1 MLQKIVVLT
10 TLGKSDTSLILCGV
24 RVASVF
30 RKELC
35 LFYQASGADHSLDI
49 DQQLEKIRERLHR
62 EIPELP
68 LSVLVGSF
76 RGERLATTLA
86 DEHEAIMII
95 AGASRFRKLAASLQ
109 NSPIPF
115 LFVNEAVPFQSN
127 FREIVFP
134 VDLRPQNKDAM
145 KWAMWFGKHNQSE
158 IIAVG
163 AKERTREE
171 RQQVTSLMAAL
182 KTLLTRAGIA
192 HKIYRGTRGSLSIH
206 REGLQTAHL
215 LEAGLF
221 LLLGS
226 SAITLL
232 DLLLGLPEEK
242 IVRHAGSVP
251 VLVVN
256 PRRETY
262 LVCE

>member
-163 AKERTREE
+163 ARAYQGRAAAGDL
-171 RQQVTSLMAAL
+171 LMAAL
-182 KTLLTRAGIA
+182 KTLLTRADSPQ
-192 HKIYRGTRGSLSIH
+192 KIPGTRFTRSTAKLANGSP
-206 REGLQTAHL
+206 

-221 LLLGS
+221 LLLGVRHHPPG
-226 SAITLL
+226 
-232 DLLLGLPEEK
+232 LLLGLPEEK
-242 IVRHAGSVP
+242 IVNMPAHSCAGMNP
-251 VLVVN
+251 VRNL
-256 PRRETY
+256 PIE
-262 LVCE
+262 